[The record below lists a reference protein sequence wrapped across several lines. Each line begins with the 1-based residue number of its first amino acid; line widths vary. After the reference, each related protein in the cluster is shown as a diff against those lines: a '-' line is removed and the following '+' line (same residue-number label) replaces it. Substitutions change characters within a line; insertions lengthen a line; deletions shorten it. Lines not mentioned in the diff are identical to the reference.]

1 MPRPKVV
8 EDRIIVSVG
17 LPKELVDWI
26 DQNYPNRSEF
36 LREAAE
42 EKAAREAEFA
52 KKKLIHEI
60 EILKAE
66 LEKKQSILN
75 SLKHEEVEREEEE
88 KAHLISILK
97 AVFEGMGFDSIPSL
111 NIRDNLRYGTDRDRL
126 REWVQKRL
134 EKISEATGADVEE
147 LRKLAFEHVE
157 GFKEVMSDV
166 LD

>member
-1 MPRPKVV
+1 MVRPAK
-8 EDRIIVSVG
+8 
-17 LPKELVDWI
+17 I
-26 DQNYPNRSEF
+26 DQGVQVWGRIPLEWKKRIEEVHGNISEFVREAIKEKLAREDEF
-36 LREAAE
+36 LRE
-42 EKAAREAEFA
+42 KIL
-52 KKKLIHEI
+52 KEI
-60 EILKAE
+60 ELFQ
-66 LEKKQSILN
+66 LEIEKRRKIIGEIQQ
-75 SLKHEEVEREEEE
+75 EEIQREEEE

-157 GFKEVMSDV
+157 GFKELED
-166 LD
+166 DA